1 MWCIHCHLWG
11 AHLPNQ
17 AANFTS
23 TSANAASGISSKT
36 CLGSTSWPSW
46 FVSRSVYYSEFHSAT
61 WNGVI
66 WSNFCVVVHF
76 DITLNDMIL
85 EYVWIILITSD
96 FILYHP
102 TMYLKSRSGRKLVPR
117 CRWLPK
123 GTKTWRIPARCAA
136 RTCGWK
142 LTWNS
147 LMKSP
152 WLFFYHVFLKFLWQG
167 FNIRRTHNLGR
178 HAHSEAWTEI
188 AHHVEIPKNT
198 VAKSVLDE
206 SSSTG

>member
-1 MWCIHCHLWG
+1 MFSWVNIM
-11 AHLPNQ
+11 
-17 AANFTS
+17 
-23 TSANAASGISSKT
+23 ASLIRFK
-36 CLGSTSWPSW
+36 
-46 FVSRSVYYSEFHSAT
+46 VYNYSEFHAAT
-61 WNGVI
+61 WNGVL
-66 WSNFCVVVHF
+66 WSMILRCSSLGYY
-76 DITLNDMIL
+76 TLNDMIL

-96 FILYHP
+96 FFLRILYYP
-102 TMYLKSRSGRKLVPR
+102 TMYLKSRSGRRLVPR

-167 FNIRRTHNLGR
+167 FNILRTHNLGR

-188 AHHVEIPKNT
+188 AHHVEIQYVYRMFQPKNT
-198 VAKSVLDE
+198 VATSVLDE